1 VADIL
6 IQCAN
11 FSTEHSEVSAMV
23 ATNKSFW
30 GLLSLALMLMP
41 LAWTPVH
48 AEGPS
53 AAEYG
58 VVLNLSGKQRML
70 TQKMSKEVMLV
81 ALGVDLDKNLANLV
95 ATSSLFDKTL
105 KGLRDGSQEL
115 RLPPTT
121 SKRILRQLDK
131 IDELWAEFYPN
142 IKAIINNKSVTA
154 DQVAAIASK
163 NLPLLKEMNKAVGLY
178 EKDAKK
184 GGLKSDPGLAA
195 TLNLSGKQRMLTQ
208 KMSKEFLLVAYGH
221 EAESNKLS
229 LLETY
234 TLFER
239 TLKGLLDG
247 DDTLGL
253 PGTKQDYIRQ
263 QLGVVNG
270 LWADFKPV
278 VSTGSAEG
286 AKIDR
291 GMIEKLA
298 ASNLPLLK
306 EMNTAVGM
314 YEKEAAK

>member
-1 VADIL
+1 MLFIKRGFPAIFSFIL
-6 IQCAN
+6 A
-11 FSTEHSEVSAMV
+11 VSSALPFATAM
-23 ATNKSFW
+23 A
-30 GLLSLALMLMP
+30 A
-41 LAWTPVH
+41 
-48 AEGPS
+48 GPS

-81 ALGVDLDKNLANLV
+81 ALKVDLDKNLNNLV

-105 KGLRDGSQEL
+105 KGLRNGSDEL

-121 SKRILRQLDK
+121 SKRILRQLGK
-131 IDELWAEFYPN
+131 IDALWAEFYPN
-142 IKAIINNKSVTA
+142 IQAIIESKSVS
-154 DQVAAIASK
+154 DQQVAAVASK

-221 EAESNKLS
+221 DVEGNKLN

-239 TLKGLLDG
+239 TLAGLKDG
-247 DDTLGL
+247 DNTLGL
-253 PGTKQDYIRQ
+253 PGTKQDTIRA
-263 QLGVVNG
+263 QLGVVEN
-270 LWADFKPV
+270 LWKDFKSI
-278 VSTGSAEG
+278 VSAGSAEG
-286 AKIDR
+286 AKIQR
-291 GMIEKLA
+291 GQIEKLA

-306 EMNTAVGM
+306 EMNKAVGM